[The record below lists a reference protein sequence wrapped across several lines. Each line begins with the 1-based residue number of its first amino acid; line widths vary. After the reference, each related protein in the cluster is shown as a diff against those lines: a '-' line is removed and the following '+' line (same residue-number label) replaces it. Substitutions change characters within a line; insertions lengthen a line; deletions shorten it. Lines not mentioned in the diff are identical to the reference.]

1 MSWDDL
7 HDSNNPDP
15 PPRGGQRNNPPGGGG
30 GGEGGGGGGGPQFE
44 IPQFKIPK
52 LKGSSVTFGI
62 IFLLALWILPSV
74 AYFVDQ
80 DEEGVV
86 VRFGKYVRTTEPGPH
101 LKLPSPIEHAYT
113 PKVTKVRVTE
123 IGFRGTRSGQIKDFP
138 HESLMLTGDQNIVDI
153 DLVVQWKINDAKD
166 FLFNVSKPTEAVHNA
181 AETTL
186 RGIIGQHQIDEVL
199 TTGRSAIQI
208 QLKEQ
213 MQLLLDTY
221 NAGIEITQTQLKDV
235 DPPAQVIASFN
246 DVTSAKEDKER
257 MIHEAEGYRN
267 AIIPEARGKA
277 AQVVRKAEAY
287 NQEVIKKA
295 EGDVSRFTQQYLE
308 YKKAPEITR
317 KRIYLETMEEIYP
330 NVNKFIV
337 PEKGGGVL
345 PILPL
350 NNNIENVL
358 SGSKGR

>member
-1 MSWDDL
+1 MAWDDL
-7 HDSNNPDP
+7 HDSNNPE
-15 PPRGGQRNNPPGGGG
+15 PPRNPRGNPPGGGSG
-30 GGEGGGGGGGPQFE
+30 GGGSGGGGGGPQFE
-44 IPQFKIPK
+44 IPQFKVPK
-52 LKGSSVTFGI
+52 LKGSSVTFVI
-62 IFLLALWILPSV
+62 LLLLALWILPSV
-74 AYFVDQ
+74 AYFVEQ
-80 DEEGVV
+80 GEEGVV
-86 VRFGKYVRTTEPGPH
+86 VRFGKYVRSAQPGPH

-113 PKVTKVRVTE
+113 PNVDKVRVTE
-123 IGFRGTRSGQIKDFP
+123 IGFRKTRSGQMKDFP

-153 DLVVQWKINDAKD
+153 DLVVQWKIYDAKD
-166 FLFNVSKPTEAVHNA
+166 FLFNVREPIKAVHNA

-186 RGIIGQHQIDEVL
+186 RGIIGQHIIDEVL
-199 TTGRSAIQI
+199 TTGRTDIQI
-208 QLKEQ
+208 QLKKS
-213 MQLLLDTY
+213 MQDLLDTY

-235 DPPAQVIASFN
+235 DPPDQVVAAFN

-267 AIIPEARGKA
+267 AIIPEARGKS

-295 EGDVSRFTQQYLE
+295 EGDVSRFLQQYQE

-317 KRIYLETMEEIYP
+317 KRIYLETMEEVFP
-330 NVNKFIV
+330 HMNKFVV

-350 NNNIENVL
+350 NNSLDNAL
-358 SGSKGR
+358 TGGKGRK

>member
-1 MSWDDL
+1 MAWDDL

-15 PPRGGQRNNPPGGGG
+15 PRGPRGTPPGGG
-30 GGEGGGGGGGPQFE
+30 GGGGGGGPQFE

-52 LKGSSVTFGI
+52 LKGSSVLFAVILG
-62 IFLLALWILPSV
+62 LALFVLPSV
-74 AYFVDQ
+74 FYFVDQ

-86 VRFGKYVRTTEPGPH
+86 VRFGKYIRTSEPGPH
-101 LKLPSPIEHAYT
+101 FKFPSPIEHVFT

-123 IGFRGTRSGQIKDFP
+123 IGFRTTRSGQKKDFP

-153 DLVVQWKINDAKD
+153 DMIVQWKIGDAKD
-166 FLFNVSKPTEAVHNA
+166 FLFNVQNPIQAVHNA

-186 RGIIGQHQIDEVL
+186 RGIIGQHEIDEAL
-199 TTGRSAIQI
+199 TTGRAAIQI

-213 MQLLLDTY
+213 MQTLLDSY
-221 NAGIEITQTQLKDV
+221 AAGISITQTQLKDV

-257 MIHEAEGYRN
+257 KIHEAEGYRN

-295 EGDVSRFTQQYLE
+295 EGDASRFLQQFEE
-308 YKKAPEITR
+308 YKKAPKITR
-317 KRIYLETMEEIYP
+317 KRIYLETMESVYP
-330 NVNKFIV
+330 QVNKFVV

-350 NNNIENVL
+350 NSNLSSAL
-358 SGSKGR
+358 SGPRSRK